1 MTITINENKPKRRD
15 KLIIIAEI
23 IDIASKGTSKT
34 HIMFK
39 ANLSFSQLNQYLELL
54 IQTEL
59 LERSTCGGKE
69 VYRATQRGIEFME
82 KQCQIV
88 SFLNIDAHQNNI
100 KTSFDF
106 STYNR
111 SKLFL

>member
-1 MTITINENKPKRRD
+1 MTITINENTPKRRD

-54 IQTEL
+54 TQTGL
-59 LERSTCGGKE
+59 LERSSHSGKE
-69 VYRATQRGIEFME
+69 IYKATQRGIEFME

-88 SFLNIDAHQNNI
+88 SFLNVEAHQNNI

>member
-1 MTITINENKPKRRD
+1 MTIVLNENTPKRRD

-54 IQTEL
+54 IQTGL
-59 LERSTCGGKE
+59 LERSRCSGKE
-69 VYRATQRGIEFME
+69 IYRATKKGKEFME
-82 KQCQIV
+82 KQCQVV
-88 SFLNIDAHQNNI
+88 SFLNVDSHQNNI